1 MSDVNSFEMELDRTE
16 ARSWLH
22 NASTELTGVL
32 ADWKNKKRFVR
43 FNFDKV
49 SLYLRLTNSDGKS
62 KDLHLYPGQLRYI
75 DASDAV
81 VTLFCQNLKGV
92 SVFNLSLEVFSP
104 DELRKSLNYPKPKY
118 SVTAND
124 WMVIADDF
132 TLDRLAK
139 VQSLKLPLPCDVDEV
154 SFDDIEL
161 LFIESSWEGN
171 RGAWTR
177 LIANNPSLEVKR
189 LIQRAR
195 DKNKP
200 IVFWN
205 KEDPF
210 HFNHFVEIA
219 KDVDFIFTTDQD
231 LVPLYQETCSP
242 KLASLA
248 PFPVD
253 LSEFLPPKHVEK
265 KTAFLPVPF
274 WEQIR

>member
-1 MSDVNSFEMELDRTE
+1 
-16 ARSWLH
+16 
-22 NASTELTGVL
+22 
-32 ADWKNKKRFVR
+32 
-43 FNFDKV
+43 
-49 SLYLRLTNSDGKS
+49 
-62 KDLHLYPGQLRYI
+62 
-75 DASDAV
+75 
-81 VTLFCQNLKGV
+81 
-92 SVFNLSLEVFSP
+92 
-104 DELRKSLNYPKPKY
+104 
-118 SVTAND
+118 
-124 WMVIADDF
+124 MVIADDF

-139 VQSLKLPLPCDVDEV
+139 VQCLKLPLPCDVDEV

-189 LIQRAR
+189 PIQRAR

-231 LVPLYQETCSP
+231 LVPITRNCSP

-253 LSEFLPPKHVEK
+253 LSEFLPPSMSKRK
-265 KTAFLPVPF
+265 QRFLLVPF
-274 WEQIR
+274 SEQIR